1 MVNLATGVDLVEVA
15 RLEGAIERHG
25 DRFLKRIFTRR
36 ELSLAGGKPTSLA
49 ARFAAKEAVAKALC
63 TGIGEVAW
71 LEIEILHGPNK
82 EPLLTLHGRA
92 KELAEEQGLRTWSL
106 SLSHTA
112 DHAIAMVTAL
122 GE

>member
-1 MVNLATGVDLVEVA
+1 MVKLTSGVDLVEVT
-15 RLEGAIERHG
+15 RLERAISRHG
-25 DRFLKRIFTRR
+25 DRFLKRIFTLR
-36 ELSLAGGKPTSLA
+36 ELSLVGGNSTSLA

-63 TGIGEVAW
+63 TGIGDISW

-82 EPLLTLHGRA
+82 EPELILHGNA
-92 KELAEEQGLRTWSL
+92 KKLAATKGLETWSL

-112 DHAIAMVTAL
+112 KLAIAMVTAI

>member
-1 MVNLATGVDLVEVA
+1 MVKLTTGVDLVEVA
-15 RLEGAIERHG
+15 RLERAVARHG
-25 DRFLKRIFTRR
+25 DRFLKRIFSRR

-63 TGIGEVAW
+63 TGIGDVSW

-82 EPLLTLHGRA
+82 EPLLTLHGSA
-92 KELAEEQGLRTWSL
+92 KKLADEKGLHTWSL

>member
-15 RLEGAIERHG
+15 RLERAIQRHG

-36 ELSLAGGKPTSLA
+36 ELSLAGGKTTSLA

-63 TGIGEVAW
+63 TGIGEVMW
-71 LEIEILHGPNK
+71 LEIEVLHGPNK
-82 EPLLTLHGRA
+82 EPALTLHGRA
-92 KELAEEQGLRTWSL
+92 KELAEEKGLAVWSL

-112 DHAIAMVTAL
+112 AFAIAMVTAL
-122 GE
+122 GD

>member
-1 MVNLATGVDLVEVA
+1 MKLTNGIDLVEVP
-15 RLEGAIERHG
+15 RLERAIARHG

-36 ELSLAGGKPTSLA
+36 ELSLVGGKSTSLA

-63 TGIGEVAW
+63 TGIGDVAW
-71 LEIEILHGPNK
+71 VEIEILHGPNK
-82 EPLLTLHGRA
+82 EPLLILHGSA
-92 KELAEEQGLRTWSL
+92 KKLAEEKGLHTWSL

-112 DHAIAMVTAL
+112 ELAIAMVTAL

>member
-1 MVNLATGVDLVEVA
+1 MVKLTNGVDLVEVA
-15 RLEGAIERHG
+15 RLERAIERHG

-36 ELSLAGGKPTSLA
+36 ELSLVGGKSTSLA

-63 TGIGEVAW
+63 TGIGDVAW

-82 EPLLTLHGRA
+82 EPQLILHGSA
-92 KELAEEQGLRTWSL
+92 QKLAAEQGLETWSL

-112 DHAIAMVTAL
+112 ELAIAMVTAL
-122 GE
+122 EQ

>member
-1 MVNLATGVDLVEVA
+1 MVKLATGVDLVEVA
-15 RLEGAIERHG
+15 RLERAIQRHG

-36 ELSLAGGKPTSLA
+36 ELSLVGRKTTSLA

-71 LEIEILHGPNK
+71 LEIEVLHGPNK
-82 EPLLTLHGRA
+82 EPTLTLHGRA
-92 KELAEEQGLRTWSL
+92 KELAAEKGLAVWSL

-112 DHAIAMVTAL
+112 DHAIAMVTAI